1 MFFVY
6 KYIKI
11 RGESENMD
19 EGKWVMP
26 YIDKDKLMK
35 KLENHLRSTARQL
48 IKFDTEDEVLQYL
61 TAVFHSEL
69 YCDFVGVI
77 LNESDNLVPKAWS
90 GNLPAVTNSF
100 PLEIHKCSP
109 KLLRQSLT
117 NERADSPEICQ
128 LSKVLK
134 DAKVKTWFT
143 VPLFDNDYN
152 LGFCIVGFLN
162 YLPLLDMEMPFEE
175 FGKDI
180 AVAMAMAREKKSQL
194 KKIEGIEWIS
204 KNLSLKA
211 PIEKHIAELTM
222 RAGQGTNADFA
233 CIYLYNEKEN
243 CFVFQ
248 PPAYGESEFPRKIMI
263 EENYMLNKYFPF
275 LEVPGGSQMSIPL
288 IIDLKTIG
296 VLHIENK
303 KDVIFTENDLK
314 MLELLSN
321 HVATILENALLFDKE
336 KESKNRLQF
345 LLDFQ
350 QALVKETVEVDNFDG
365 ITSML
370 SNLFQNPVILYD
382 RFMQPISFSLY
393 EKQHRIQLPEQI
405 SNVAKSMK
413 SKQKSLDYFSV
424 EDPDDPSSS
433 FSFLMINGGGSLL
446 GYLAVCRS
454 NGEMDEIDRLTI
466 ELSRNICSIQFIKQ
480 KLVLDAKEQAKDSFI
495 NKLLTEN
502 IEDKEGIL
510 QYANLFQ
517 WDLFHSHQI
526 AVLSLT
532 LDDKELK
539 GSNLFEQQSKKTQVW
554 DYIKSHIS
562 EDDDSII
569 TAYHDEKYILIVPLE
584 NESALPK
591 KFWQSIYSKINK
603 WTLETAIKSKVLMG
617 VGGRTNNIH
626 DYYISYQQ
634 AIQALNIVT
643 SRLRQNGFSL
653 FDELS
658 SYAILHHLNYSM
670 AIDLFI
676 MQQLGPLLSYSEG
689 KNTDLINTLHTFLQ
703 NNGNVKNTAEEI
715 YIHRSSL
722 LYRLEKIEL
731 LLDIQL
737 SDAEVRF
744 NLMLALKLYDMYG
757 QEIENNRLVKLK

>member
-1 MFFVY
+1 
-6 KYIKI
+6 
-11 RGESENMD
+11 
-19 EGKWVMP
+19 
-26 YIDKDKLMK
+26 MK

-77 LNESDNLVPKAWS
+77 LNESENFVPKAWS

-100 PLEIHKCSP
+100 PLDIHKCSP

-117 NERADSPEICQ
+117 NERADFPEICQ

-134 DAKVKTWFT
+134 DAKVNTWFT
-143 VPLFDNDYN
+143 VPLYDNDYN

-162 YLPLLDMEMPFEE
+162 YLPLLEMEKPFEE

-211 PIEKHIAELTM
+211 PIEQHIAELTM

-233 CIYLYNEKEN
+233 CIYLYDEKEN
-243 CFVFQ
+243 CFIFQ
-248 PPAYGESEFPRKIMI
+248 PPAYGESEFPHKIMI

-303 KDVIFTENDLK
+303 KDAIFTENDLK

-321 HVATILENALLFDKE
+321 HVATILENARLFNKE

-393 EKQHRIQLPEQI
+393 EKHYRSQLPDQI
-405 SNVAKSMK
+405 SNVAKTMK
-413 SKQKSLDYFSV
+413 SKQKSLDYFTV
-424 EDPDDPSSS
+424 EDSDDPSSC
-433 FSFLMINGGGSLL
+433 FSLLMINGGGSLL
-446 GYLAVCRS
+446 GYLAVGRP
-454 NGEMDEIDRLTI
+454 NGEMDEIDRLTV

-526 AVLSLT
+526 AVLSIT

-554 DYIKSHIS
+554 EYIKSQIS
-562 EDDDSII
+562 VDDASII
-569 TAYHDEKYILIVPLE
+569 TAYHDEKYILIVPLK
-584 NESALPK
+584 NESALPN
-591 KFWQSIYSKINK
+591 KFWHSIYSKINK
-603 WTLETAIKSKVLMG
+603 WALETTIKCKVLMG
-617 VGGRTNNIH
+617 VGGRTNNIQ

-670 AIDLFI
+670 AIDLFV
-676 MQQLGPLLSYSEG
+676 MQHLGPLLSYSEG

-703 NNGNVKNTAEEI
+703 NNGNVKNTAEEL

-722 LYRLEKIEL
+722 LYRLEKIES

-757 QEIENNRLVKLK
+757 QEIESNRLVKLK

>member
-11 RGESENMD
+11 REESEIMG

-48 IKFDTEDEVLQYL
+48 IKFDTEDEVIQYL
-61 TAVFHSEL
+61 TITFRSEL

-77 LNESDNLVPKAWS
+77 LNEGGSFSPKAWS
-90 GNLPAVTNSF
+90 GDLPAVTNSF
-100 PLEIHKCSP
+100 PLDIHTCSS

-117 NERADSPEICQ
+117 NDRADSPDNCQ

-134 DAKVKTWFT
+134 EADVKTWFT
-143 VPLFDNDYN
+143 VPLYDNDYN

-162 YLPLLDMEMPFEE
+162 YVPLLDMEMPFEE

-180 AVAMAMAREKKSQL
+180 GVAMAMAREKKAQL

-204 KNLSLKA
+204 KNLSLNA

-222 RAGQGTNADFA
+222 RAGKGTNADFA
-233 CIYLYNEKEN
+233 CIYLYNEKDN
-243 CFVFQ
+243 CFIFQ
-248 PPAYGESEFPRKIMI
+248 PPAYGDFEFPHKIMI
-263 EENYMLNKYFPF
+263 EENYMLNKYFPY
-275 LEVPGGSQMSIPL
+275 LEMPGGSQMTIPL

-296 VLHIENK
+296 VLHIENQK
-303 KDVIFTENDLK
+303 EVVFTENDLK

-321 HVATILENALLFDKE
+321 HVAAILENARLFNNE

-370 SNLFQNPVILYD
+370 ANLFQNPVILFD
-382 RFMQPISFSLY
+382 RFMQPISY
-393 EKQHRIQLPEQI
+393 NMYDQQNRVQLPEQI
-405 SNVAKSMK
+405 STVAKSMK
-413 SKQKSLDYFSV
+413 GKYKGLDYFSIEHP
-424 EDPDDPSSS
+424 EDPSRT
-433 FSFLMINGGGSLL
+433 FSFLMINGGGNVL
-446 GYLAVCRS
+446 GFLAICRQ
-454 NGEMDEIDRLTI
+454 NVHMDEIDRLTI

-480 KLVLDAKEQAKDSFI
+480 KLVLDAKEQAKDGFI

-502 IEDKEGIL
+502 IEDSEGIL

-517 WDLFHSHQI
+517 WDLFQSHQVV
-526 AVLSLT
+526 VLSIT
-532 LDDKELK
+532 LDDKEIK
-539 GSNLFEQQSKKTQVW
+539 GCNLFEQQSKKSQVW
-554 DYIKSHIS
+554 EYIKSHIDES
-562 EDDDSII
+562 SI
-569 TAYHDEKYILIVPLE
+569 TAYHDEKYILIFPLR
-584 NESALPK
+584 NESALQK
-591 KFWQSIYSKINK
+591 KFWQSIYTKINK
-603 WTLETAIKSKVLMG
+603 WALETAIKCKVLMG
-617 VGGRTNNIH
+617 VGGKTSNIQ
-626 DYYISYQQ
+626 DYFVSYQQ

-643 SRLRQNGFSL
+643 SRLRQSGFTL
-653 FDELS
+653 FDELG

-670 AIDLFI
+670 AIDLFVKK
-676 MQQLGPLLSYSEG
+676 QLGPLLSYSEG
-689 KNTDLINTLHTFLQ
+689 KNTDLCNTLHTFLQ
-703 NNGNVKNTAEEI
+703 NNGNVKNTAEEL

-722 LYRLEKIEL
+722 LYRLERIES

-744 NLMLALKLYDMYG
+744 NLMLALKLHDMYG
-757 QEIENNRLVKLK
+757 KEIERTTVIGSKM

>member
-11 RGESENMD
+11 RGESEIMD

-48 IKFDTEDEVLQYL
+48 IKFDTEDEVIQYL
-61 TAVFHSEL
+61 TVTFRSEL

-77 LNESDNLVPKAWS
+77 LNEGGNFSPKAWT
-90 GNLPAVTNSF
+90 GDLPLVTNSF
-100 PLEIHKCSP
+100 PLDIHKCSP

-117 NERADSPEICQ
+117 NDRADTPETCQ
-128 LSKVLK
+128 LTKVLK
-134 DAKVKTWFT
+134 EAEVKTWFT
-143 VPLFDNDYN
+143 VPLYDNDYN

-162 YLPLLDMEMPFEE
+162 YVPLLDMEMPFEE

-180 AVAMAMAREKKSQL
+180 GVAMGMAREKKAQL

-204 KNLSLKA
+204 KNLSLNA

-222 RAGQGTNADFA
+222 RAGKGTNADFA

-243 CFVFQ
+243 CFIFQ
-248 PPAYGESEFPRKIMI
+248 PPAYGDIEFPQKIMI
-263 EENYMLNKYFPF
+263 EENYMLNKYFPY
-275 LEVPGGSQMSIPL
+275 LEVPGGTQMTIPL

-296 VLHIENK
+296 VLHIANK
-303 KDVIFTENDLK
+303 KEVFFTENDLK

-321 HVATILENALLFDKE
+321 HVAAILENARLFNNE

-350 QALVKETVEVDNFDG
+350 QALVKETVEVNNFDG

-370 SNLFQNPVILYD
+370 ANLFLNPVILFD
-382 RFMQPISFSLY
+382 RFMQPISFNMY
-393 EKQHRIQLPEQI
+393 DKQNRVQLPEQI
-405 SNVAKSMK
+405 STVAKSMK
-413 SKQKSLDYFSV
+413 SKYKGLDKFSI
-424 EDPDDPSSS
+424 EDPEDSSRT
-433 FSFLMINGGGSLL
+433 FSFLMINGGGNVL
-446 GYLAVCRS
+446 GFLAICRQ
-454 NGEMDEIDRLTI
+454 NVHMDEIDRLTI

-502 IEDKEGIL
+502 IDDSEGIL

-517 WDLFHSHQI
+517 WDLFQSHQV
-526 AVLSLT
+526 AVLSIT
-532 LDDKELK
+532 LDDKEIK
-539 GSNLFEQQSKKTQVW
+539 GSNLFEQQSKKSQVW
-554 DYIKSHIS
+554 EYIKSHIDES
-562 EDDDSII
+562 SI
-569 TAYHDEKYILIVPLE
+569 TAYHDEKYILIFPLG

-591 KFWQSIYSKINK
+591 KFWQSIYTKINK
-603 WTLETAIKSKVLMG
+603 WSIETTIRCKVLMG
-617 VGGRTNNIH
+617 VGGKTSNIQ
-626 DYYISYQQ
+626 DYFVSYQQ

-643 SRLRQNGFSL
+643 SRLTQSGFTL
-653 FDELS
+653 FDELG
-658 SYAILHHLNYSM
+658 SYAILHHLNYSI
-670 AIDLFI
+670 AIDLFVTN
-676 MQQLGPLLSYSEG
+676 QLGPLLSYSEG
-689 KNTDLINTLHTFLQ
+689 KNTDLCNTLHTFLQ
-703 NNGNVKNTAEEI
+703 NNGNVKNTAEELF
-715 YIHRSSL
+715 IHRSSL
-722 LYRLEKIEL
+722 LYRLEKIES

-744 NLMLALKLYDMYG
+744 NLMLALKLNDMYG
-757 QEIENNRLVKLK
+757 KEIERTTLIGSKM

>member
-1 MFFVY
+1 
-6 KYIKI
+6 
-11 RGESENMD
+11 
-19 EGKWVMP
+19 
-26 YIDKDKLMK
+26 
-35 KLENHLRSTARQL
+35 
-48 IKFDTEDEVLQYL
+48 
-61 TAVFHSEL
+61 
-69 YCDFVGVI
+69 
-77 LNESDNLVPKAWS
+77 
-90 GNLPAVTNSF
+90 
-100 PLEIHKCSP
+100 
-109 KLLRQSLT
+109 
-117 NERADSPEICQ
+117 
-128 LSKVLK
+128 
-134 DAKVKTWFT
+134 
-143 VPLFDNDYN
+143 
-152 LGFCIVGFLN
+152 
-162 YLPLLDMEMPFEE
+162 
-175 FGKDI
+175 
-180 AVAMAMAREKKSQL
+180 
-194 KKIEGIEWIS
+194 
-204 KNLSLKA
+204 
-211 PIEKHIAELTM
+211 
-222 RAGQGTNADFA
+222 
-233 CIYLYNEKEN
+233 
-243 CFVFQ
+243 
-248 PPAYGESEFPRKIMI
+248 
-263 EENYMLNKYFPF
+263 
-275 LEVPGGSQMSIPL
+275 
-288 IIDLKTIG
+288 
-296 VLHIENK
+296 
-303 KDVIFTENDLK
+303 
-314 MLELLSN
+314 
-321 HVATILENALLFDKE
+321 
-336 KESKNRLQF
+336 
-345 LLDFQ
+345 
-350 QALVKETVEVDNFDG
+350 
-365 ITSML
+365 
-370 SNLFQNPVILYD
+370 
-382 RFMQPISFSLY
+382 
-393 EKQHRIQLPEQI
+393 
-405 SNVAKSMK
+405 MK

-703 NNGNVKNTAEEI
+703 NNGNVKNTAEEL

-722 LYRLEKIEL
+722 LYRLEKIESL
-731 LLDIQL
+731 LEIQL

-744 NLMLALKLYDMYG
+744 NLMLALKLNDMYG
-757 QEIENNRLVKLK
+757 KEIERTNLIGSKM

>member
-1 MFFVY
+1 
-6 KYIKI
+6 
-11 RGESENMD
+11 MD

-48 IKFDTEDEVLQYL
+48 IKFDTEDQVLQYL
-61 TAVFHSEL
+61 TGVFHSEL

-77 LNESDNLVPKAWS
+77 LNETGNFVPKAWS
-90 GNLPAVTNSF
+90 GNLPAVINSF
-100 PLEIHKCSP
+100 PIEIHNCSP

-117 NERADSPEICQ
+117 NDRADSPESCH

-134 DAKVKTWFT
+134 DAHVKTWFT
-143 VPLFDNDYN
+143 VPLYDNDYN

-162 YLPLLDMEMPFEE
+162 YVPLLDMEMPFEE

-204 KNLSLKA
+204 KNLSLNA

-222 RAGQGTNADFA
+222 RAGEGTNADFA

-243 CFVFQ
+243 SFVFQ
-248 PPAYGESEFPRKIMI
+248 PPAYGESEFPHRIMI
-263 EENYMLNKYFPF
+263 EDNYMLNKYFPF
-275 LEVPGGSQMSIPL
+275 LETPGGTYMTIPL

-321 HVATILENALLFDKE
+321 HVAAILENARLFNNE

-370 SNLFQNPVILYD
+370 ANLFQNPVILYD
-382 RFMQPISFSLY
+382 RFMQPISFSMFD
-393 EKQHRIQLPEQI
+393 KQNRVLLPEQI
-405 SNVAKSMK
+405 ADIAKNRRNK
-413 SKQKSLDYFSV
+413 NRGLEYFSI
-424 EDPDDPSSS
+424 EDPGDSSCS

-446 GYLAVCRS
+446 GFLAVCRT

-502 IEDKEGIL
+502 IEDSEGIL

-517 WDLFHSHQI
+517 WDLFQSHQI
-526 AVLSLT
+526 AVLSIT
-532 LDDKELK
+532 LDEREIKE
-539 GSNLFEQQSKKTQVW
+539 SNLFEQQSKKNQVW
-554 DYIKSHIS
+554 EYIKSHLQ
-562 EDDDSII
+562 EVDKSII
-569 TAYHDEKYILIVPLE
+569 TAYHDEKYVLIVPLKS
-584 NESALPK
+584 ESALLK
-591 KFWQSIYSKINK
+591 KYWQSIYSKINK
-603 WTLETAIKSKVLMG
+603 WTLETAIKCKVLMG
-617 VGGRTNNIH
+617 VGGSTTNLQ
-626 DYYISYQQ
+626 DYFVSYQQ

-643 SRLRQNGFSL
+643 SRLRQSGFTL
-653 FDELS
+653 FDELG
-658 SYAILHHLNYSM
+658 SYAILHHLNYSV
-670 AIDLFI
+670 AIDLFVKK
-676 MQQLGPLLSYSEG
+676 QLGPLLSYSEG
-689 KNTDLINTLHTFLQ
+689 KNTDLSNTLHTFLQ
-703 NNGNVKNTAEEI
+703 NNGNVKNTAEEL

-722 LYRLEKIEL
+722 LYRLEKIES

-744 NLMLALKLYDMYG
+744 NLMMALKLYDMYG
-757 QEIENNRLVKLK
+757 NEMVKNPLLNVK